1 MAAQETGNATVN
13 KQTEVI
19 VQPSCEDEYDPALL
33 PVDVALARIAEAI
46 TPISDIEWVPVRG
59 ALNRILAEDVISPV
73 DVPNHTNSAM
83 DGYALAASDLLAADL
98 KVIGTAWAGSAY
110 AGPVGS
116 GECVRIMT
124 GAVIPDRCD
133 TVVMQEQAERIDD
146 RIRLAAGQK
155 PGQHVRRAG
164 EDLAAG
170 EIALVRGRGLLP
182 SDLGMVASLGIGE
195 LAVLRKP
202 RIAFFSNGDELRSI
216 GETLALGDVY
226 DSNRYTLH
234 GMLTRLGVEFIDLGV
249 IPDDRD
255 RIRETFLRA
264 AAIADVVITSAG
276 ASVGDADYV
285 KEVLD
290 EIGEVNF
297 WKLAMK
303 PGRPLS
309 FGKIDHAHFFGLP
322 GNPVSVM
329 VTFYQFVLP
338 ALRQLM
344 GEENWVPLRLPART
358 LNQLK
363 KRPGRTEYQRGYLV
377 QNESGDLTVH
387 STGDQGSGILSSMSQ
402 ANCFI
407 VLDIDSDGAQVD
419 DMVTVEPFAGLV

>member
-59 ALNRILAEDVISPV
+59 ALSRILAEDVISPV

-170 EIALVRGRGLLP
+170 EVALVRGRCLLP

-344 GEENWVPLRLPART
+344 GEENWVPLRFPART
-358 LNQLK
+358 LNRLK
-363 KRPGRTEYQRGYLV
+363 KRPGRTEFQRGYLV
-377 QNESGDLTVH
+377 QDDSGDLTVH

-407 VLDIDSDGAQVD
+407 VLDIDSDGAQVGE
-419 DMVTVEPFAGLV
+419 MVTVEPFAGLV

>member
-59 ALNRILAEDVISPV
+59 ALSRILAEDVISPV

-170 EIALVRGRGLLP
+170 EIALVRGRCLLP

-290 EIGEVNF
+290 EIGEVKF

-407 VLDIDSDGAQVD
+407 VLDIDSDGAQVGE
-419 DMVTVEPFAGLV
+419 MVTVEPFAGLV

>member
-1 MAAQETGNATVN
+1 VN

-59 ALNRILAEDVISPV
+59 ALSRILAEDVISPV

-170 EIALVRGRGLLP
+170 EVALVRGRCLLP

-290 EIGEVNF
+290 EIGEVKF

-344 GEENWVPLRLPART
+344 GEENWIPLRFPART
-358 LNQLK
+358 LNRLK
-363 KRPGRTEYQRGYLV
+363 KRPGRTEFQRGYLV
-377 QNESGDLTVH
+377 QDDSGDLTVH

-407 VLDIDSDGAQVD
+407 VLDIDSDGAQVG

>member
-1 MAAQETGNATVN
+1 VAAQETGNATVN

-59 ALNRILAEDVISPV
+59 ALSRILAEDVISPV

-170 EIALVRGRGLLP
+170 EIALVRGRCLLP

-344 GEENWVPLRLPART
+344 GEENWAPLRLPART
-358 LNQLK
+358 LNRLK

-377 QNESGDLTVH
+377 QDEGGDLTVH

-407 VLDIDSDGAQVD
+407 VLDIDSDGAQVG

>member
-1 MAAQETGNATVN
+1 VAAQETGNATVN

-59 ALNRILAEDVISPV
+59 ALSRILAEDVISPV

-170 EIALVRGRGLLP
+170 EIALVRGRCLLP

-344 GEENWVPLRLPART
+344 GEENWIPLRFPART
-358 LNQLK
+358 LNRLK
-363 KRPGRTEYQRGYLV
+363 KRPGRTEFQRGYLV
-377 QNESGDLTVH
+377 QDDSGDLTVH

-407 VLDIDSDGAQVD
+407 VLDIDSDGAQVGE
-419 DMVTVEPFAGLV
+419 MVTVEPFAGLV

>member
-59 ALNRILAEDVISPV
+59 ALSRILAEDVISPV

-170 EIALVRGRGLLP
+170 EIALVRGRCLLP

-290 EIGEVNF
+290 EIGEVKF

-344 GEENWVPLRLPART
+344 GEENWAPLRLPART
-358 LNQLK
+358 LNRLK

-377 QNESGDLTVH
+377 QDEGGDLTVH

-407 VLDIDSDGAQVD
+407 VLDIDSDGAQVG

>member
-59 ALNRILAEDVISPV
+59 ALSRILAEDVISPV

-170 EIALVRGRGLLP
+170 EVALVRGRCLLP

-290 EIGEVNF
+290 EIGEVKF

-358 LNQLK
+358 LIQLK

-407 VLDIDSDGAQVD
+407 VLDIDSDGAQVGE
-419 DMVTVEPFAGLV
+419 MVTVEPFAGLV

>member
-1 MAAQETGNATVN
+1 MN

-19 VQPSCEDEYDPALL
+19 VQPNCEDEYDPALL
-33 PVDVALARIAEAI
+33 PVDIALARIAEAI
-46 TPISDIEWVPVRG
+46 TPISDIEWVSVRG
-59 ALNRILAEDVISPV
+59 ALSRVLAEDVISPV

-83 DGYALAASDLLAADL
+83 DGYALAATDLLAVDL
-98 KVIGTAWAGSAY
+98 KVVGTAWAGSAY

-146 RIRLAAGQK
+146 RIRLAPGQK

-170 EIALVRGRGLLP
+170 DIALVHGRYLLP

-255 RIRETFLRA
+255 RIRKTFHRA

-290 EIGEVNF
+290 EIGEVKF

-309 FGKIDHAHFFGLP
+309 FGKIDHAYFFGLP

-344 GEENWVPLRLPART
+344 GEENWAPLRLPART
-358 LNQLK
+358 LNRLK

-377 QNESGDLTVH
+377 QDESGDLTVH

-407 VLDIDSDGAQVD
+407 VLDIDSDGAQVG

>member
-59 ALNRILAEDVISPV
+59 ALSRILAEDVISPV

-83 DGYALAASDLLAADL
+83 DGYALAASDLLAAGL

-170 EIALVRGRGLLP
+170 EIALVRGRCLLP

-290 EIGEVNF
+290 EIGEVKF

-407 VLDIDSDGAQVD
+407 VLDIDSDGAQVG

>member
-59 ALNRILAEDVISPV
+59 ALSRILAEDVISPV

-170 EIALVRGRGLLP
+170 EVALVRGRCLLP

-329 VTFYQFVLP
+329 VDSYQFVLP

-344 GEENWVPLRLPART
+344 GEENWVPLRFPART
-358 LNQLK
+358 LNRLK
-363 KRPGRTEYQRGYLV
+363 KRPGRTEFQRGYLV
-377 QNESGDLTVH
+377 QDDSGDLTVH

-407 VLDIDSDGAQVD
+407 VLDIDSDGAQVG

>member
-59 ALNRILAEDVISPV
+59 ALSRILAEDVISPV

-170 EIALVRGRGLLP
+170 EIALVRGRCLLP

-290 EIGEVNF
+290 EIGEVKF

-407 VLDIDSDGAQVD
+407 VLDIDSDGAQVG
-419 DMVTVEPFAGLV
+419 DMVTVEPFAGVV